1 MVKNIYFIKCVTLSI
16 AFILIQSL
24 LLPARTNFGFTGTNS
39 CGNNDSISDNN
50 NSYENKKKAS
60 LKISLEKYSYKM
72 YEPVLSLIEYVNN
85 SMVNDTISNLY
96 SEIENYFG
104 FHIKPLDGQF
114 YERSPLPYSILT
126 EPLKSILKSK
136 DTVLISREISEFGIY
151 PSLHD
156 YFSKRG
162 YLIPGR
168 YQLVAG
174 TYNKCVSDTLE
185 FEILPLNGED
195 SLLLNLLVEKKYKEI
210 LNTYPNSPFYE
221 SVLSFYATKS
231 YRPKNI
237 RNHYLK
243 DEIMSLYKTFFNKFP
258 DSYYGFNITFVGYL
272 LIKLTTSTN
281 DFSSKFKA

>member
-60 LKISLEKYSYKM
+60 LKISLKKYSYKM

-85 SMVNDTISNLY
+85 SMVSDTMSNLY
-96 SEIENYFG
+96 DDNESYFG
-104 FHIKPLDGQF
+104 FHIKPLDGQS
-114 YERSPLPYSILT
+114 YVRSPIPPLGLR
-126 EPLKSILKSK
+126 EPLKSIPKSK
-136 DTVLISREISEFGIY
+136 DTVLISREINNYNMY

-168 YQLVAG
+168 YQLVTG

-185 FEILPLNGED
+185 FEIFEW
-195 SLLLNLLVEKKYKEI
+195 
-210 LNTYPNSPFYE
+210 
-221 SVLSFYATKS
+221 
-231 YRPKNI
+231 
-237 RNHYLK
+237 
-243 DEIMSLYKTFFNKFP
+243 
-258 DSYYGFNITFVGYL
+258 
-272 LIKLTTSTN
+272 
-281 DFSSKFKA
+281 